1 MYPFELRVG
10 NNLHIR
16 VIICKN
22 WLINYIISS
31 AWCTLI
37 DQRELQPSAVRVD
50 GCFTMVSVP
59 KLPSYDF
66 DDLDF

>member
-1 MYPFELRVG
+1 M
-10 NNLHIR
+10 
-16 VIICKN
+16 
-22 WLINYIISS
+22 
-31 AWCTLI
+31 
-37 DQRELQPSAVRVD
+37 ELQPSAVKVD